1 LVARLRASTFVF
13 ASSNV
18 TLASR
23 LSRFTSVLLTPDTL
37 VSAFLT
43 VIGQVAQ
50 FMPGTDSVT
59 VWVAAQAGEAIAAN
73 VASASNELLHGVPF
87 SRTRAR

>member
-1 LVARLRASTFVF
+1 MVARLRASTSVF

-59 VWVAAQAGEAIAAN
+59 VWVAAHKGEAKAAK
-73 VASASNELLHGVPF
+73 VASATSF
-87 SRTRAR
+87 FMTTSFQ